1 MQYLSLEKNNLSEM
15 HEDLLPAALVKLTSA
30 DLRWANL
37 SCQQVSLAFFSKT
50 HHFPQCRFS
59 KVTCILTGSL
69 EGSTLQELQ
78 LGMIWG
84 EVEDSLLARAKAV
97 IPQLDLEM
105 MRNEPVLD
113 WPEETDWFSDSD

>member
-1 MQYLSLEKNNLSEM
+1 
-15 HEDLLPAALVKLTSA
+15 
-30 DLRWANL
+30 
-37 SCQQVSLAFFSKT
+37 
-50 HHFPQCRFS
+50 
-59 KVTCILTGSL
+59 
-69 EGSTLQELQ
+69 
-78 LGMIWG
+78 MIWG